1 MYVSLKFIKS
11 PLLWDK
17 TLIKVSL
24 TLILLHRLYHTVA
37 IFKHKDNKADR
48 QTDYYIFECMCFY
61 TYKYIVIVL
70 VCAWVY
76 VRISIAC
83 SSNMAKFSSK
93 FYAEINKS
101 VYKFI
106 KTLLFFSY
114 SFFLP
119 FLFLLCYILITV
131 FTLFCVIWSVI
142 ISCINPTVL
151 EKTDVPTL
159 LCKCLSRKWMIF
171 PKL

>member
-37 IFKHKDNKADR
+37 IFKHKDKKTDR
-48 QTDYYIFECMCFY
+48 QTDYLKHTHYIFECICVY

-106 KTLLFFSY
+106 KTLLFF
-114 SFFLP
+114 P
-119 FLFLLCYILITV
+119 TV
-131 FTLFCVIWSVI
+131 FSFHFYFCFATYSLQFLHFFV
-142 ISCINPTVL
+142 
-151 EKTDVPTL
+151 
-159 LCKCLSRKWMIF
+159 
-171 PKL
+171 

>member
-48 QTDYYIFECMCFY
+48 QTDYLKHTHYIFECICVY

-114 SFFLP
+114 SFFP
-119 FLFLLCYILITV
+119 SIFIFALLHTHYSFYTFFV
-131 FTLFCVIWSVI
+131 
-142 ISCINPTVL
+142 
-151 EKTDVPTL
+151 
-159 LCKCLSRKWMIF
+159 
-171 PKL
+171 